1 MLRSYRSI
9 AMTLTASRATADD
22 IRRTATP
29 VSRPLLIVALVLG
42 AVGSTISLIGSWIPS
57 LWGDEVTS
65 VLSAERSIPSLFR
78 MLGHVDAV
86 HGTYYL
92 ALHFWIGAFGTS
104 PFSVRFPSAIGVGV
118 MIAGL
123 VFLGSRL
130 GGARVGI
137 LAATVALVIPR
148 VTYMGEEARSYAW
161 SAAFVVWLTFLLIHL
176 VTGVPRRR
184 QWILYTIG
192 VAACAYV
199 FLFSLLILAAH
210 AVVILLARDRKMLR
224 NWLRSVIVGLVLAI
238 PVIAWGIGE
247 RGQIA
252 FLSARMSTGP
262 RTLFVTQW
270 FGNSAAATAAWILI
284 VAALAVA
291 ITDWY
296 RRRPPAG
303 HVVVRDRYAPT
314 LVPLAATWL
323 LASPAILL
331 AVNAVHPVY
340 SSRYLSFAVPAAAL
354 LIGWVLA
361 KIRLRWL
368 VIPLIVAIFA
378 TSLVSY
384 ASQRTPYSKNNS
396 DWAQVAATVKANARP
411 GDGILFDESTR
422 PSRLMRLSMHGYP
435 ASYTGLVDIGLD
447 QPWGNTDGWRDT
459 TFSLA
464 EVPARLDGIDT
475 VWMIEYRGTQKTADS
490 YDIPTLRALGF
501 TEKQRFTEHASDV
514 IEFVRN

>member
-1 MLRSYRSI
+1 
-9 AMTLTASRATADD
+9 MTLTASRVPADI
-22 IRRTATP
+22 IRPTGAR
-29 VSRPLLIVALVLG
+29 VSRPLVIVALVLG
-42 AVGSTISLIGSWIPS
+42 ALGSTISLIGSWIPS

-65 VLSAERSIPSLFR
+65 VMSAERSIPSLFR

-92 ALHFWIGAFGTS
+92 ALHFWIGAFGAS
-104 PFSVRFPSAIGVGV
+104 PFSVRFPSAIGVGA
-118 MIAGL
+118 MIVGL

-161 SAAFVVWLTFLLIHL
+161 SAAFVVWLTYLLIHL
-176 VTGVPRRR
+176 VSGAPKRRR
-184 QWILYTIG
+184 WIFYAVG

-210 AVVILLARDRKMLR
+210 AVVILLARDRKVLR
-224 NWLRSVIVGLVLAI
+224 TWLKSVLVGLVIAI

-270 FGNSAAATAAWILI
+270 FGNSAAAIAAWTLI
-284 VAALAVA
+284 AAALSVA
-291 ITDWY
+291 IIGWY
-296 RRRPPAG
+296 RRRSLAVSVAERESY
-303 HVVVRDRYAPT
+303 HPT

-323 LASPAILL
+323 LASPVILL
-331 AVNAVHPVY
+331 VVNAVHPVY
-340 SSRYLSFAVPAAAL
+340 SSRYLSFAVPGAAL

-361 KIRLRWL
+361 KIRPRWL
-368 VIPLIVAIFA
+368 VVPLIATLFA

-384 ASQRTPYSKNNS
+384 GSQRTPYSKNNS
-396 DWAQVAATVKANARP
+396 DWAQVAATVKAHAKA

-435 ASYTGLVDIGLD
+435 ASYTGLIDIGLD
-447 QPWGNTDGWRDT
+447 QPWSNTDGWRDT
-459 TFSLA
+459 TVSLS
-464 EVPARLDGIDT
+464 EVPTRLDSIDT
-475 VWMIEYRGTQKTADS
+475 VWMVEYRGTQTTADT
-490 YDIPTLRALGF
+490 YDIATLHSLGF
-501 TEKQRFTEHASDV
+501 TEKQRYTEHASEV
-514 IEFVRN
+514 IRFVRN